1 MGRWILMPRPK
12 INGIEL
18 NKRDINIRQVYVT
31 IRHIAS
37 ESDENYKE
45 ISIMVLIFV
54 DKDSRSE
61 ERRVGKECRSRWSP
75 YH

>member
-1 MGRWILMPRPK
+1 NKNRFYAPLKKGYFMGRWILMSRPK
-12 INGIEL
+12 INRIKL
-18 NKRDINIRQVYVT
+18 NRRDINIRQVYVT

-54 DKDSRSE
+54 DKDS
-61 ERRVGKECRSRWSP
+61 
-75 YH
+75 

>member
-31 IRHIAS
+31 IG
-37 ESDENYKE
+37 
-45 ISIMVLIFV
+45 ISPQNQMKTIKKYLL
-54 DKDSRSE
+54 
-61 ERRVGKECRSRWSP
+61 WL
-75 YH
+75 

>member
-31 IRHIAS
+31 IRHITS

-45 ISIMVLIFV
+45 ISIMVLIF
-54 DKDSRSE
+54 
-61 ERRVGKECRSRWSP
+61 G
-75 YH
+75 